1 MKRIITADSS
11 ANLYHDDFPDFVP
24 VPLKIVTDSKEYV
37 DDERRYHGGS
47 QSRPVLV
54 LRRKGRNI
62 GWI

>member
-47 QSRPVLV
+47 Q
-54 LRRKGRNI
+54 
-62 GWI
+62 